1 MVERACHSF
10 AVKYFSM
17 KKIMIMMTAII
28 VVTVAAIAISCN
40 NAAEANNKTDNETTF
55 TKAQVKHGEYLV
67 TAMGCDD
74 CHSPKVFGPNGP
86 EPDMSRRFS
95 GHPADAKIPPADSMQ
110 MKSWVLFAP
119 DLTAYIGPWGASFSA
134 NLTSDE
140 TGIGRWK
147 FEQFKKAI
155 REGKSKGLDGN
166 RPLIPPMPWQQY
178 KNLSDDDLRDIFA
191 FLKSTK
197 PVKNLVPQPIPPNE
211 LKYSN

>member
-1 MVERACHSF
+1 
-10 AVKYFSM
+10 M
-17 KKIMIMMTAII
+17 KKIKIILAAI
-28 VVTVAAIAISCN
+28 VVTTGAAIGISCN
-40 NAAEANNKTDNETTF
+40 DIAEANNKIGNDEITF
-55 TKAQVKHGEYLV
+55 TNDQVKHGKYLV

-86 EPDMSRRFS
+86 EVDMSRRFS
-95 GHPADAKIPPADSMQ
+95 GHPADAKLPPADSMQ
-110 MKSWVLFAP
+110 LKSWVLFAP

-166 RPLIPPMPWQQY
+166 RPLMPPMPWQQY
-178 KNLSDDDLRDIFA
+178 KNLSDNDLRDIFA